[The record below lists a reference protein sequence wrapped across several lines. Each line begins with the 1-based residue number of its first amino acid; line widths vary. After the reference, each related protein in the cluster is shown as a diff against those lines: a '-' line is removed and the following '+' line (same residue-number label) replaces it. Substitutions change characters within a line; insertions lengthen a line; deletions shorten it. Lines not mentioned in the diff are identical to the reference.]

1 MHREVV
7 APVVEA
13 CVGNLLAGRILDGDA
28 VGVRPAGLQEQAGEE
43 VLAAPGLRSTRWER
57 RGTTSML
64 VGLGVRVSK
73 IWKISK
79 ILQILLIL
87 QRRLCR
93 CLDNATVRLLIDNN
107 S

>member
-57 RGTTSML
+57 TFPKLKKLEPHIERS
-64 VGLGVRVSK
+64 
-73 IWKISK
+73 
-79 ILQILLIL
+79 LQK
-87 QRRLCR
+87 
-93 CLDNATVRLLIDNN
+93 AP
-107 S
+107 